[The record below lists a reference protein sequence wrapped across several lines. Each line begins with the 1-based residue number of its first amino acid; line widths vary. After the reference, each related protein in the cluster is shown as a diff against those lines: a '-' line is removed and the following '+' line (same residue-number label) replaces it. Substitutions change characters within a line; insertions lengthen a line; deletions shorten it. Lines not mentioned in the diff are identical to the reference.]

1 MAIQELDKELILY
14 LNKTT
19 TIEAYEEVDPIILS
33 YGYTEEEAT
42 YTFQGYQV
50 YQVKDGSVDPSLLSD
65 PNSARLIAQCDVKDG
80 VSQLVNFNFD
90 EDLLAPVPT
99 EMVNG
104 GDDGIKHSF
113 QVVNDAFAQGD
124 VRLINHKKYYFMV
137 LSYGYNNYKT
147 YNPSD
152 PNALDGQQLP
162 YKAGRKTVTGGSIT
176 SYVGI
181 PHISSPESGGTVQFS
196 VYGDGP
202 KITRVEGRGNSS
214 NSIELTTESEADI
227 ITNSTPKRVT
237 YKSGSGPIEVK
248 VIDPLNVQPGNYQ
261 LLFNYPV
268 DSIGST
274 TYNANGVYTNA
285 DIDTASWVLIRTSG
299 NTTEL
304 TYSTQSI
311 EVANEQLLPSL
322 GISIRIEQYDSKI
335 SGTTPVAYLP
345 ELLPSSIEFADSSK
359 RWLSGIEDQDGADP
373 RNWIRSGTADET
385 ETFSNAAYPPAPQVG
400 YYNKCEDPFIFND
413 EVTAYDETEI
423 FEKVVEG
430 MWGPYRLVSAGDCP
444 NASAPVTAGGDWA
457 TNTWEAPQQQPD
469 YNNGMSLAQTRIYS
483 DMKYLSS
490 VDIVFT
496 ADKSKWTRC
505 PVLEMQDNPDLSWDS
520 NSIVNDSLDEK
531 YGPNTPP
538 NPASTHKTRVYKQYP
553 KWQPSLDKEG
563 NPSTDPGYYVS
574 PNSSTDP
581 NSANYICGYGMG
593 WFPGYAIDVTTG
605 ERLNMAFGEDSDLGL
620 HGGNDMLF
628 NPSAATFAQ
637 GRYIGGGKHFVYVFR
652 NAAKDNSDQGRMVAY
667 DGGSYFMEK
676 FQKNVNRP
684 DMLKIWRSCT
694 WVGYPILDQD
704 YHTEYAGGSPLSNS
718 SFIATEARV
727 KLRVGTPYDQMN
739 TLDED
744 GDNVRDDVAA
754 YSNNTTGSVN
764 NWNPMYEFSTD
775 ELAVQTNVSSIE
787 DSVCLLFN
795 VVPNP
800 YYAYSNYEFDK
811 LENVVKIVNLPQQ
824 CSIRIYTVNGTL
836 VRTFDKDDPNT
847 YIDWDLKNYT
857 NIPISSGVYLIH
869 VKVPDG
875 CEKVLKWFGVV
886 RPPDLDQF

>member
-1 MAIQELDKELILY
+1 MNKHFLDLNNFSAHELERIL
-14 LNKTT
+14 N
-19 TIEAYEEVDPIILS
+19 
-33 YGYTEEEAT
+33 
-42 YTFQGYQV
+42 
-50 YQVKDGSVDPSLLSD
+50 
-65 PNSARLIAQCDVKDG
+65 
-80 VSQLVNFNFD
+80 
-90 EDLLAPVPT
+90 
-99 EMVNG
+99 
-104 GDDGIKHSF
+104 
-113 QVVNDAFAQGD
+113 
-124 VRLINHKKYYFMV
+124 
-137 LSYGYNNYKT
+137 
-147 YNPSD
+147 
-152 PNALDGQQLP
+152 
-162 YKAGRKTVTGGSIT
+162 
-176 SYVGI
+176 
-181 PHISSPESGGTVQFS
+181 
-196 VYGDGP
+196 
-202 KITRVEGRGNSS
+202 
-214 NSIELTTESEADI
+214 NSIELKKQEKPSRLLEGKYIGLIFEKSSTRTRVSFEVAMTQLGGKASFLSVNDLQLGRGEPVADTAKVLSSMLDCIVLRTLDHGTQIKFSENSSVPI
-227 ITNSTPKRVT
+227 INGLSDRSHPC
-237 YKSGSGPIEVK
+237 
-248 VIDPLNVQPGNYQ
+248 Q
-261 LLFNYPV
+261 LLADLLTFYEERGSIQGKKVAWCGDFNNVCFSYAQAAELCDFELWINPENGDLDESQWLLIKTSMGS
-268 DSIGST
+268 DS
-274 TYNANGVYTNA
+274 VEVR
-285 DIDTASWVLIRTSG
+285 DTVAQS
-299 NTTEL
+299 N
-304 TYSTQSI
+304 QSI
-311 EVANEQLLPSL
+311 ALGNEQLLPDY
-322 GISIRIEQYDSKI
+322 GISINVEQYNSMLVDEYGDPI
-335 SGTTPVAYLP
+335 IPAAYLP
-345 ELLPSSIEFADSSK
+345 QILPSSIEFSDSSK
-359 RWLSGIEDQDGADP
+359 QWLTGISDQDGFSP
-373 RNWIRSGTADET
+373 MNWIRSGTADEDPSYADYT
-385 ETFSNAAYPPAPQVG
+385 S
-400 YYNKCEDPFIFND
+400 KCSDPTIYND
-413 EVTAYDETEI
+413 EVNAYDESET
-423 FEKVVEG
+423 FEKIIEG
-430 MWGPYRLVSAGDCP
+430 TWAPYRLVASGDCQHQ
-444 NASAPVTAGGDWA
+444 PVTAGGDWA
-457 TNTWEAPQQQPD
+457 TNTWESPQQQPD

-667 DGGSYFMEK
+667 DAGSYFMEK

-684 DMLKIWRSCT
+684 DMLKIWRSCM

-704 YHTEYAGGSPLSNS
+704 YHTEYSGGSPLSNS

-744 GDNVRDDVAA
+744 GDNVRDDAAA
-754 YSNNTTGSVN
+754 YSSNTTGAVN

-787 DSVCLLFN
+787 DSVCSLFN